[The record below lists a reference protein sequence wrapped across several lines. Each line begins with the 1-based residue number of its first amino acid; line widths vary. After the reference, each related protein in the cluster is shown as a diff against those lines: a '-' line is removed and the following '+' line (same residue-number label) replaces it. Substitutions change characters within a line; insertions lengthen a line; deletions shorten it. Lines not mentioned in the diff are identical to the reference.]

1 MDKILSNIRAV
12 NGVTGII
19 VIDKSRALT
28 YQMMPASY
36 AADEVKNIALSL
48 LHLGKAFPTGMSIDF
63 FFESGLGRLYNN
75 EEQITLIIGKPEL
88 NLNTLGV
95 VCREAISAIG
105 RKFARGQLS
114 VSTSSKAEPFE
125 AGFDFLIKAINI
137 ISANCVDKI
146 GAYMVTKNLR
156 KAKDEL
162 TAKYPVLISIS
173 VDNNGMCTLIRGADT
188 QHTEIAM
195 KAFAHWANL
204 FLSYCARSTDKL
216 NPEDIMNLTF
226 EIKDRLDLSGFYQ
239 VYADSQFKP

>member
-12 NGVTGII
+12 SGVTGII

-28 YQMMPASY
+28 YQLMPASY
-36 AADEVKNIALSL
+36 TAEEVKNISLSL

-75 EEQITLIIGKPEL
+75 EEQITLIIGRPEL
-88 NLNTLGV
+88 NLNALGV

-105 RKFARGQLS
+105 RKFVRGQLS
-114 VSTSSKAEPFE
+114 VTSSVKNEPFE

-162 TAKYPVLISIS
+162 TTKYPVLTAVS
-173 VDNNGMCTLIRGADT
+173 VDNNGMATLIRGTDAAIADT
-188 QHTEIAM
+188 SM

-239 VYADSQFKP
+239 VYADSQYKS

>member
-28 YQMMPASY
+28 YQLMPASY
-36 AADEVKNIALSL
+36 TAAEVKNIALSL
-48 LHLGKAFPTGMSIDF
+48 LHLGKAMPGGMAIDF

-75 EEQITLIIGKPEL
+75 EEQITVIIGRPEL
-88 NLNTLGV
+88 NLNALGV

-105 RKFARGQLS
+105 RKFSRGQLS
-114 VSTSSKAEPFE
+114 VTSSSKAEPSK

-137 ISANCVDKI
+137 ISANCIEKI

-162 TAKYPVLISIS
+162 TVKYPVLTVVS
-173 VDNNGMCTLIRGADT
+173 VDNNGMATLIRGTDGQAA
-188 QHTEIAM
+188 ENAM

-204 FLSYCARSTDKL
+204 FLSYCAKSSDKL

-226 EIKDRLDLSGFYQ
+226 EIRDRLDLSGFYQ
-239 VYADSQFKP
+239 VYADSQPK

>member
-36 AADEVKNIALSL
+36 SADEVKNIALSL
-48 LHLGKAFPTGMSIDF
+48 LHLGKAFPGGMSIDF

-75 EEQITLIIGKPEL
+75 EEQITLIIGRPEL
-88 NLNTLGV
+88 NLNALGV
-95 VCREAISAIG
+95 VCREAILAIG
-105 RKFARGQLS
+105 RKFARGQLGIS
-114 VSTSSKAEPFE
+114 SPSKAEPFE
-125 AGFDFLIKAINI
+125 AGFDFLLKAINI

-156 KAKDEL
+156 RAKDEL
-162 TAKYPVLISIS
+162 TGKYPILINVS
-173 VDNNGMCTLIRGADT
+173 VDNNGFCTLIRGADFG
-188 QHTEIAM
+188 QKENAM

-204 FLSYCARSTDKL
+204 FLSHCARSTDKL
-216 NPEDIMNLTF
+216 SPEDILKLTF